1 MLSVNEQI
9 EIPDSELRFTFSRSP
24 GPGGQNVNKVN
35 SKATLRWAVVE
46 SPSIPDEVRRRFLE
60 IYRTR
65 INQLGELVMT
75 GSRFR
80 DAPKNSQDC
89 LDKLRAMLLVAAR
102 RPKRRVPTRPSRGSN
117 RRRLES
123 KNRQS
128 QKKQNRRPGAWD

>member
-1 MLSVNEQI
+1 MLSVNEYI
-9 EIPDSELRFTFSRSP
+9 EIPDSELQFTFSRSP

-35 SKATLRWAVVE
+35 SKATLRWSVAE
-46 SPSIPDEVRRRFLE
+46 SPSIPEEVRRRFME

-65 INQLGELVMT
+65 INHLGELVMT

-89 LDKLRAMLLVAAR
+89 IDKLRAMLLVAVR
-102 RPKRRVPTRPSRGSN
+102 RPKRRVPTRPN
-117 RRRLES
+117 RSSKQRRLDA

-128 QKKQNRRPGAWD
+128 QKKQNRRPEAWG